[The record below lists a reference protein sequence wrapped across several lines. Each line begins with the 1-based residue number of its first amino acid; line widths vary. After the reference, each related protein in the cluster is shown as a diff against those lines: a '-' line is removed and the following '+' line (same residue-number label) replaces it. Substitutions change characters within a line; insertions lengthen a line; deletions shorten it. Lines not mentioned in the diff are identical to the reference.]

1 MGYTTQGIRNIAL
14 VGSAGGGKTLL
25 LEALLL
31 EAGAIRNKGNL
42 QRGATVS
49 DFDPQEKRLQHSLDP
64 AICGFDFD
72 TTHLNLIDTPGYP
85 DFLGRTL
92 SVLEAVEA
100 VAIVVSAA
108 GGVDTLTRRL
118 MEFARER
125 ELCRLIVVN
134 KIDRA
139 DARAADLLE
148 ELRGAFGPEC
158 LPLDLPAGEG
168 TAVVDCF
175 FCPDGEPRPDAD
187 RSDGASHSAAA
198 SRSNGASGSATTA
211 RPDATTRSTSAS
223 SPDGTSRRETDF
235 SSVPAAHTQ
244 IVDQVVELDE
254 DLMALYLEQGAE
266 LSPEQLHDPFE
277 RALREGHLIP
287 VCFVSAETGAG
298 VPELLRIFSR
308 LMPNPT
314 EGNAPPFFKGE
325 GAGARPVQVKP
336 DADKHVVAHV
346 FKTSIDPY
354 VGKLGMVR
362 VHQGTIRQGSQLFV
376 GDARKPIKIAH
387 ILKLMG
393 KDTVEMARA
402 IPGDICA
409 IPKIDELHLDAVL
422 HDSHDEDHYH
432 LKPVSFPPPML
443 GIAIEPERRGDEQ
456 RLADTLH
463 KLMAE
468 DPCVRIEHHPAV
480 NETVIYGM
488 GELHL
493 RVLLERMTERYGV
506 HIKTRPPSV
515 PYRETITR
523 PAAGHCRHKKQTG
536 GAGQFG
542 EVFLRVEALARG
554 EGFEFVDEVVGGAIP
569 GQFIPAVEKG
579 VRQVLSE
586 GALAGFPLQ
595 DLRVILYDGK
605 HHPVDSKEVAFASAG
620 RKAFLEAIQKAS
632 PIVLEPV
639 MRVEITA
646 PSTSIG
652 GITGDLATRRARISG
667 NNALP
672 GQRATVEALVPLAE
686 ISEYQ
691 LRLKALT
698 GGEGAYAMEL
708 SHYDPVPARRQQQL
722 VQAWRPRAEAD

>member
-1 MGYTTQGIRNIAL
+1 MGYTTQSIRNIAL

-31 EAGAIRNKGNL
+31 EAGAIRNKGSL

-72 TTHLNLIDTPGYP
+72 DTHINLIDTPGYP

-100 VAIVVSAA
+100 VAIVVSASD
-108 GGVDTLTRRL
+108 GIDTLTRRL
-118 MEFARER
+118 MEFARDR

-139 DARAADLLE
+139 DARPAEVLE
-148 ELRGAFGPEC
+148 ELRAAFGPEC
-158 LPLDLPAGEG
+158 LPLDLPAAGG
-168 TAVVDCF
+168 TGVVDCF
-175 FCPDGEPRPDAD
+175 FCPEA
-187 RSDGASHSAAA
+187 ASLSNSTSHTDAA
-198 SRSNGASGSATTA
+198 SRSNGA
-211 RPDATTRSTSAS
+211 DA
-223 SPDGTSRRETDF
+223 GETDF

-254 DLMALYLEQGAE
+254 TLMALYLEQGAE

-298 VPELLRIFSR
+298 VPELLRIFAR

-325 GAGARPVQVKP
+325 GANAQPVQVKP
-336 DADKHVVAHV
+336 DPNKHVIAHV

-354 VGKLGMVR
+354 VGKLGMLR
-362 VHQGTIRQGSQLFV
+362 VHQGTIRQGSQLLV

-393 KDTVEMARA
+393 KDTVEIARA

-409 IPKIDELHLDAVL
+409 IPKVDELHLDAVL

-595 DLRVILYDGK
+595 DLRVIVYDGK

-646 PSTSIG
+646 PARSIG
-652 GITGDLATRRARISG
+652 DITGDLATRRARISG

>member
-14 VGSAGGGKTLL
+14 VGSASAGKTLL

-31 EAGAIRNKGNL
+31 QAGAIRSKGNL
-42 QRGATVS
+42 QRGGTVS

-64 AICGFDFD
+64 AVCSFDCD
-72 TTHLNLIDTPGYP
+72 ATHMNVIDTPGYP

-100 VAIVVSAA
+100 VAIVVSAVN
-108 GGVDTLTRRL
+108 GVDTLTRRL
-118 MEFARER
+118 MDFARDR
-125 ELCRLIVVN
+125 QLCRVVVVN
-134 KIDRA
+134 KIDCR
-139 DARAADLLE
+139 DAHPKQVLE
-148 ELRGAFGPEC
+148 QLREAFGSEC
-158 LPLDLPAGEG
+158 LPLDLPAGGG
-168 TAVVDCF
+168 TTVTDCF
-175 FCPDGEPRPDAD
+175 FRPAGEC
-187 RSDGASHSAAA
+187 
-198 SRSNGASGSATTA
+198 
-211 RPDATTRSTSAS
+211 
-223 SPDGTSRRETDF
+223 DF
-235 SSVPAAHTQ
+235 STVAAAHTQ

-254 DLMALYLEQGAE
+254 DLMSLYLEQGAE
-266 LSPEQLHDPFE
+266 VSPEQLHNPFE
-277 RALREGHLIP
+277 QALREGHLIP

-298 VPELLRIFSR
+298 IPELLRVFEQ

-314 EGNAPPFFKGE
+314 EGNPPLFFKGE
-325 GAGARPVQVKP
+325 GAGAQRVQVAP
-336 DADKHVVAHV
+336 DCDKHVVAHV

-354 VGKLGMVR
+354 VGKLALLR
-362 VHQGTIRQGSQLFV
+362 IHQGTVRQGSQLFV
-376 GDARKPIKIAH
+376 GDARKPVKIAH
-387 ILKLMG
+387 LFKLMG
-393 KDTVEMARA
+393 KDTAEVPCA

-409 IPKIDELHLDAVL
+409 VAKLDELHLDAVL

-432 LKPVSFPPPML
+432 LKPVTFPPPML
-443 GIAIEPERRGDEQ
+443 GVAIAPERRGDEQ
-456 RLADTLH
+456 RLADALH

-468 DPCVRIEHHPAV
+468 DPCVRIEHHSAV
-480 NETVIYGM
+480 NETVMYGM

-506 HIKTRPPSV
+506 HIKTHPPSV

-523 PAAGHCRHKKQTG
+523 PAAGHCRHRKQTG

-542 EVFLRVEALARG
+542 EVFLRVEALDRG
-554 EGFEFVDEVVGGAIP
+554 AGFEFVDEVVGGAIP

-586 GALAGFPLQ
+586 GAVAGFPMQ
-595 DLRVILYDGK
+595 DLRVTVYDGK

-639 MRVEITA
+639 MRLEITA
-646 PSTSIG
+646 PQSAIG
-652 GITGDLATRRARISG
+652 DITGDLATRRARING
-667 NNALP
+667 NSTLP
-672 GQRATVEALVPLAE
+672 GRRATLQALVPLAE

-708 SHYDPVPARRQQQL
+708 SHYDPVPPRRQQQL
-722 VQAWRPRAEAD
+722 VQAWRPRAESE